1 MAKTK
6 KQAKSAIPYVQRLFE
21 DRYVQDQLRS
31 AAGGLRG
38 AYARVRRGGGQATED
53 KKLYGNLR
61 QAATSIRNA
70 ATALQRPKAQPKR
83 RFQKVA
89 AAALAGGSAL
99 LVAKQQKA
107 RSEGDATPETPSAP
121 VESAAPRRKAGGP
134 NPATTTHA

>member
-6 KQAKSAIPYVQRLFE
+6 KQAKKQAEAGIPYVRRLME
-21 DRYVQDQLRS
+21 DRYVHEQLRS

-38 AYARVRRGGGQATED
+38 AYSRVRSRGAKATED

-61 QAATSIRNA
+61 QAASSIRNA
-70 ATALQRPKAQPKR
+70 TTAVARPEPEPKR

-99 LVAKQQKA
+99 LVIKQQKTQPK
-107 RSEGDATPETPSAP
+107 G
-121 VESAAPRRKAGGP
+121 AGGSGS
-134 NPATTTHA
+134 